1 MLCCLNPQC
10 QKPLNPDDTRVCQ
23 NCGQPLALLRGRY
36 QAVQLLGQGGFGR
49 TYLAL
54 DGDRLNSQC
63 VIKQFSPQ
71 VQGTKSLEKAVQ
83 LFNQEA
89 VRLHELG
96 EHAQIPA
103 LLAYFEQDSYLYLVQ
118 QFIEGQ
124 SLLQEMK
131 QQGPFSERQVRDVFA
146 DVLPILRFVHRHQ
159 VIHRDITPMNILRR
173 QSDGRLMLIDFGVA
187 KQINEDPAGLAGT
200 RIGTEG
206 YAPMEQFRG
215 GKAYPASDLYSL
227 GATCLHLMTDTR
239 PDSLYDPLNG
249 RWIWRE
255 HLQRE
260 QGVVVSDQLAH
271 ILDNLLKDLVN
282 ERYQSADEVMRDL
295 NADSFLPTVKP
306 AQPRSAPSSA
316 PRRPVSSLPTSKPPT
331 SNQSTSNQSTSNQS
345 TSKPPTSKPPTPN
358 QSSPPPSNPPTS
370 NPPVSRQPV
379 SKPGQSS
386 PPGPSAPPSSSSPSP
401 VSGPVSA
408 SQPVSAVPPISAP
421 PHAKSGEGPAS
432 SGRGGRSSRCLHIL
446 TGHSSWVT
454 CVVPNPVA
462 PTFASSS
469 LDDTIRVWNLQT
481 GEPLLTMKGHHRGVN
496 TIAISPDGRTLV
508 SGSDDYTV
516 RVWSFING
524 ALLGALTGHSRD
536 VNAVAISPDGKLL
549 VSGGEDRTIRLWS
562 MSTGALLKTLAEVAG
577 MIKTIAISPDGKLL
591 ASGGLDNKIKLW
603 SLRTGEFLQT
613 FVGHINPI
621 HAIAFTPDGQT
632 LITGSKD
639 KTIRLWNVQTGEL
652 LRTLTDHIRDVNA
665 LVLNSNG
672 RILISGSSD
681 STIKLWELATGKV
694 LATWSDHTDTVNSIA
709 LSPDGKYL
717 LSGSSDKTIRIWQMP
732 G

>member
-1 MLCCLNPQC
+1 MICCLNPQC
-10 QKPLNPDDTRVCQ
+10 QKPLNPDDAKVCQ
-23 NCGQPLALLRGRY
+23 TCGTALSLLRGRY
-36 QAVQLLGQGGFGR
+36 QAAQLLGQGGFGR

-54 DGDRLNSQC
+54 DGDRLNSEC

-103 LLAYFEQDSYLYLVQ
+103 LLAYFEQDGYLYLVQ

-131 QQGPFSERQVRDVFA
+131 QNGAFSERQIRDVFA

-173 QSDGRLMLIDFGVA
+173 QSDDRLMLIDFGVA
-187 KQINEDPAGLAGT
+187 KSISEETVGEAGT

-227 GATCLHLMTDTR
+227 GATCLHLMTDSR

-249 RWIWRE
+249 QWFWRE
-255 HLQRE
+255 YLHQKK
-260 QGVVVSDQLAH
+260 GVTVSDQLAH
-271 ILDNLLKDLVN
+271 ILDYLLKDLVN

-295 NADSFLPTVKP
+295 NADSFLPAVQQSGSP
-306 AQPRSAPSSA
+306 QSAPPPPPGGLPRSTPPSQGQPTS
-316 PRRPVSSLPTSKPPT
+316 RPPISKPP
-331 SNQSTSNQSTSNQS
+331 
-345 TSKPPTSKPPTPN
+345 TSKPPTSKPPT
-358 QSSPPPSNPPTS
+358 SSPPLARSNPEAAAS
-370 NPPVSRQPV
+370 RPVVSSR
-379 SKPGQSS
+379 
-386 PPGPSAPPSSSSPSP
+386 A
-401 VSGPVSA
+401 
-408 SQPVSAVPPISAP
+408 
-421 PHAKSGEGPAS
+421 
-432 SGRGGRSSRCLHIL
+432 SRCLHTL

-454 CVVPNPVA
+454 CVVPSPNTPA
-462 PTFASSS
+462 FASSS
-469 LDDTIRVWNLQT
+469 LDDTIRVWNLNT
-481 GEPLLTMKGHHRGVN
+481 GEPLLTMTGHNRGVN

-516 RVWSFING
+516 RVWSFLNG
-524 ALLGALTGHSRD
+524 SLLGALTGHSRD

-562 MSTGALLKTLAEVAG
+562 TSTGALLKTLAEVAG

-591 ASGGLDNKIKLW
+591 ASGGLDNKTKLW
-603 SLRTGEFLQT
+603 SLRTGDYLQT
-613 FVGHINPI
+613 FIGHINPV
-621 HAIAFTPDGQT
+621 HAILFTPDGQT
-632 LITGSKD
+632 LITASKD

-652 LRTLTDHIRDVNA
+652 IRTLNDHIRDVNA
-665 LVLNSNG
+665 LALTSNG
-672 RILISGSSD
+672 RVLISGSSD
-681 STIKLWELATGKV
+681 STIKLWDLAAGKV
-694 LATWSDHTDTVNSIA
+694 LMTWSEHSDTINSIA
-709 LSPDGKYL
+709 LSPDGKFL
-717 LSGSSDKTIRIWQMP
+717 ISGSSDKTVRIWQMP
-732 G
+732 I